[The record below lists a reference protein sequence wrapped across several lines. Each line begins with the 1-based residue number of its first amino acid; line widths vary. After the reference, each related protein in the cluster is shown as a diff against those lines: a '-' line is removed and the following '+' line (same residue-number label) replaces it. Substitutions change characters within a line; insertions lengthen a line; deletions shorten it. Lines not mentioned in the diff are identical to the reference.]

1 MPMNVLVRRNFL
13 VSATLLCLAGCD
25 RQTEEPE
32 KPNIIYVLA
41 DDMGYGDVSAFNA
54 DSKIKTPFIDQL
66 ATEGMMFTDAHSGSS
81 VCTPTRYGI
90 LTGRYSWRTRL
101 KEGVLSGNSKP
112 LIAADRTTIGSMLQ
126 KNGYYTAFIGKW
138 HLGWDWGLKDEQARS
153 PTPWSVDFSNINYA
167 LPVKNSAKERGFDFS
182 YGHPASLDMSPY
194 VYVENGMVTA
204 VPDTTTVNTG
214 EYSWWREGPTAPDFV
229 HEEVT
234 PNYFKKA
241 MALVEDRALSDQ
253 PFFLYLALPSPHT
266 PILPTKEWQ
275 EKSGLN
281 PYGDFVMMIDDYV
294 GQLMRTIKAAGIEEN
309 TLVIFTSDN
318 GFAPYANFELLE
330 AKGHYP
336 SGPFRGYK
344 ADIFEGG
351 HRIPFIAKWPGV
363 IESGSVSSQTIC
375 LTDLMATCAD
385 IAGHKLAPNEGEDS
399 YSLLPIFKQTISS
412 EPLREGT
419 VHHSMNGS
427 FAIRRGP
434 WKLILCPD
442 SGGWS
447 DPKPQDS
454 VAVAGLPAIQLYHLA
469 NDPGEKR
476 NLEAEQPGKVAELKA
491 LLAKYI
497 QNGRSTAGETQKNDS
512 YEGEWVQV
520 NFIKQP

>member
-1 MPMNVLVRRNFL
+1 MNNLLRPNFAIIL
-13 VSATLLCLAGCD
+13 ALLFIYSCGE
-25 RQTEEPE
+25 QVTESK
-32 KPNIIYVLA
+32 KPNIVYILA

-66 ATEGMMFTDAHSGSS
+66 AKEGMKFTDAHSGSA

-90 LTGRYSWRTRL
+90 LTGRYSWRTRM
-101 KEGVLSGNSKP
+101 KQGVLVGNSKP
-112 LIAADRTTIGSMLQ
+112 LIPEGRSTVASMLQ

-138 HLGWDWGLKDEQARS
+138 HLGWDWGLKDNRADTNE
-153 PTPWSVDFSNINYA
+153 WSVDFANIDYSK
-167 LPVKNSAKERGFDFS
+167 PVKNSPKERGFDFS

-204 VPDTTTVNTG
+204 LPDTTTVNTG
-214 EYSWWREGPTAPDFV
+214 EYSWWREGPTGSDFI

-234 PNYFKKA
+234 PNYFNKA
-241 MALVEDRALSDQ
+241 MELIEDRALSDQ

-266 PILPTKEWQ
+266 PILPTKEW
-275 EKSGLN
+275 EGKSGLN
-281 PYGDFVMMIDDYV
+281 PYGDFVLMIDDYV
-294 GQLMRTIKAAGIEEN
+294 GKLLQTIKAAGIEEN

-318 GFAPYANFELLE
+318 GFAPYANYELLE

-336 SGPFRGYK
+336 SSRYRGYK

-351 HRIPFIAKWPGV
+351 HRIPFIAKWPG
-363 IESGSVSSQTIC
+363 IIKPGSVSAQTIC

-385 IAGHKLAPNEGEDS
+385 IVGYQLKGNEAEDS
-399 YSLLPIFKQTISS
+399 YSLLPLFERPGT
-412 EPLREGT
+412 EAPLREAT
-419 VHHSMNGS
+419 VHHSVNGS
-427 FAIRRGP
+427 FAIRQGS

-447 DPKPQDS
+447 DPKPDDS
-454 VAVAGLPAIQLYHLA
+454 LAVAALPPLQLYNLDD
-469 NDPGEKR
+469 DPGEQH
-476 NLEAEQPGKVAELKA
+476 NLEAEQPEKVAELRA

-497 QNGRSTAGETQKNDS
+497 QNGRSTTGQALENDS

>member
-1 MPMNVLVRRNFL
+1 MSINKP
-13 VSATLLCLAGCD
+13 VSETLLSLLLLLILAGCGEQVKEVK
-25 RQTEEPE
+25 R
-32 KPNIIYVLA
+32 PNIIYILA
-41 DDMGYGDVSAFNA
+41 DDMGYGDVAAFNEE
-54 DSKIKTPFIDQL
+54 SKIQTPHIDQL
-66 ATEGMMFTDAHSGSS
+66 ATEGMLFTDAHSGSG

-90 LTGRYSWRTRL
+90 LTGRYSWRTRM
-101 KEGVLSGNSKP
+101 KQGVLVGNSKP
-112 LIAADRTTIGSMLQ
+112 LISKERSTVGSMLQ

-138 HLGWDWGLKDEQARS
+138 HLGWDWGLKDNEAD
-153 PTPWSVDFSNINYA
+153 TNEWSVDFANIDYA
-167 LPVKNSAKERGFDFS
+167 KPVKNSPKERGFDFS
-182 YGHPASLDMSPY
+182 FGHPASLDMSPY

-214 EYSWWREGPTAPDFV
+214 EYSWWREGPTGSDFV

-234 PNYFKKA
+234 PKYFNKA
-241 MALVEDRALSDQ
+241 MELIEDRALSDQ

-281 PYGDFVMMIDDYV
+281 PYGDFVMMIDDHV
-294 GQLMRTIKAAGIEEN
+294 GKLLQTIRTAGIEEN

-318 GFAPYANFELLE
+318 GFAPYANAELLE
-330 AKGHYP
+330 SKGHYP

-363 IESGSVSSQTIC
+363 IQAGSVSSQTIC

-385 IAGHKLAPNEGEDS
+385 IVGHKLAPNEGEDS
-399 YSLLPIFKQTISS
+399 YSLLPIFKQAISS
-412 EPLREGT
+412 EPLREAT

-454 VAVAGLPAIQLYHLA
+454 VAVAGLPAIQLYNLA
-469 NDPGEKR
+469 NDPGEKH

-497 QNGRSTAGETQKNDS
+497 QNGRSTPGETQKNDS